1 MSRTTGRAATVV
13 ALVGM
18 SALLMSGCSLFRD
31 DAPLPKP
38 TGHAAPSASAT
49 PGPVDGSDATGDTA
63 QPVAAA
69 QAVPAGTVVA
79 ETDAVSKSGDT
90 AIHVRVV
97 ANDHGTFDAQLSG
110 YRTTQPQPMSVE
122 FRRTAQYGD
131 GGDSEAVATTRWAAD
146 GQPPATVSL
155 SGGGPYPDW
164 LRTVVLV
171 PDQSDGDDSDRP
183 WVHKVLAIGTLP
195 WSIPDPEP
203 DMHVTLGK
211 ARPGAYG
218 YAFDAADETLRGTT
232 GTPVSYRVNEG
243 DDQST
248 IAARF
253 GITVAQLRW
262 LNPTM
267 QTRGNDWVLAGSW
280 INLDPAS
287 R

>member
-1 MSRTTGRAATVV
+1 MST
-13 ALVGM
+13 
-18 SALLMSGCSLFRD
+18 LLLTGCSVFGD

-49 PGPVDGSDATGDTA
+49 PGPVDGSGAAGDTA
-63 QPVAAA
+63 QPVAAP

-90 AIHVRVV
+90 SIHVRVV

-110 YRTTQPQPMSVE
+110 YRTTQPQPMSVQ
-122 FRRTAQYGD
+122 FRRTAQHGD
-131 GGDSEAVATTRWAAD
+131 GGDSEAVATTRWGTD

-155 SGGGPYPDW
+155 ADGGPYPDW
-164 LRTVVLV
+164 LHTVVLV

-183 WVHKVLAIGTLP
+183 WVHKVLAIGKLS
-195 WSIPDPEP
+195 WSIPNPDP
-203 DMHVTLGK
+203 DLNVTLGK

-218 YAFDAADETLRGTT
+218 YAFDADDETLRGTD
-232 GTPVSYRVNEG
+232 GVPVSYRVNEG

-248 IAARF
+248 IAKRF
-253 GITVAQLRW
+253 GITVDQLRW

-267 QTRGNDWVLAGSW
+267 QTRGNGWVLAGSW

>member
-1 MSRTTGRAATVV
+1 MGRTRTRGATAV
-13 ALVGM
+13 ALVGA
-18 SALLMSGCSLFRD
+18 STLLLTGCSLFGD
-31 DAPLPKP
+31 DAPLPAP

-49 PGPVDGSDATGDTA
+49 PAPVEGSAAADDTA
-63 QPVAAA
+63 QPVAAP

-90 AIHVRVV
+90 AVHVEVV
-97 ANDHGTFDAQLSG
+97 ANDHGTFDAELSG
-110 YRTTQPQPMSVE
+110 YRTTQPQPMSLE

-131 GGDSEAVATTRWAAD
+131 GYDGRAVSTTRWGAQA
-146 GQPPATVSL
+146 QPPAVVSL
-155 SGGGPYPDW
+155 SAAGADPDW

-183 WVHKVLAIGTLP
+183 WVHKVLAIGTLS

-203 DMHVTLGK
+203 DLHVTLGE

-232 GTPVSYRVNEG
+232 GTPVSYRVNQG
-243 DDQST
+243 DDLIT
-248 IAARF
+248 IAKRF
-253 GITVAQLRW
+253 GVTVAQLRW
-262 LNPTM
+262 LNPQMETE
-267 QTRGNDWVLAGSW
+267 GDDWVIKGTLL
-280 INLDPAS
+280 NLDPAT